1 MMKRLIAACCLIP
14 ALVPAAAQTAP
25 AAAPVMVAPANRPP
39 GYLAGRPPI
48 AVLRLLPPPPAAG
61 SPEERADRLIYQDS
75 KREIG
80 GVRWQ
85 RAVGQLSVTSPA
97 FVQQL
102 GCAFGATISPETT
115 PATMRLLARAGSDL
129 APAVSQAK
137 AHYNRP
143 RPFTTDAKAKDR
155 GKACDPDA
163 ADGKGEK
170 LGAAYPSGHAAVGWL
185 WGLILSDVRP
195 ERSAAVLHFGK
206 ETGDLRLACRVHW
219 LSDVTHG
226 RLFATA
232 LYQRIADTDAYKAD
246 LEAARTE
253 VALAPVPQGCPTP
266 IGK

>member
-1 MMKRLIAACCLIP
+1 MKRLPFALIGLLCAA
-14 ALVPAAAQTAP
+14 PAAAQP
-25 AAAPVMVAPANRPP
+25 AAAPAMVAPAARPP
-39 GYLAGRPPI
+39 GYLAGKPPLD
-48 AVLRLLPPPPAAG
+48 VLRLLPPPPAAG
-61 SPEERADRLIYQDS
+61 SPEDRADRLVYKDS
-75 KREIG
+75 KRAVG
-80 GVRWQ
+80 GVLWQ
-85 RAVGQLSVTSPA
+85 RAIGQLSVTSPA

-102 GCAFGATISPETT
+102 SCAFGAALSPEAT

-143 RPFTTDAKAKDR
+143 RPFTTDR

-170 LGAAYPSGHAAVGWL
+170 LGAAFPSGHAAVGWL

-195 ERSAAVLHFGK
+195 ERSATLLHFGK

-232 LYQRIADTDAYKAD
+232 LYQRIADQDAYKAD
-246 LEAARTE
+246 LDAARTE
-253 VALAPVPQGCPTP
+253 VALAPVPQGCPAAA
-266 IGK
+266 GK